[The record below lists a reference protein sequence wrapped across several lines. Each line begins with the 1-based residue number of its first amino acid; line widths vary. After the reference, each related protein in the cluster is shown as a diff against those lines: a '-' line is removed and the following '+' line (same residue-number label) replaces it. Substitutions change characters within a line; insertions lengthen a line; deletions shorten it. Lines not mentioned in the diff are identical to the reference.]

1 MVEID
6 VEKHVKFLLATAN
19 NRGFE
24 WIMSEYLRMSGI
36 YWSLTALCLLDS
48 EHLLPKEEL
57 LTFVKS
63 CLHKSGGF
71 SAAPGHYPSI
81 IYTLSAIQILKIFD
95 VLDNFEEKETVVK
108 FIKSLQND
116 DGSFKGYPEENSLE
130 SDTRYGF
137 CAIASLKLLDRLDAI
152 DTEKAVEYVLTCQN
166 FDGAFGVREGSES
179 HAGQVFCCVG
189 TLKILDSIDKIDS
202 ELLGWWLAERQLP
215 CGGLNGRPMK
225 KEDVCYSWWALSSLV
240 MINKSELI
248 DSKMLKDFIL
258 SAQDT
263 ETGGFSD
270 RPGDV
275 ADPFHT
281 LFGLAGLS
289 MLHHNNGLE
298 LTYKSDKNI
307 ILKQIDP
314 IMCMPI

>member
-24 WIMSEYLRMSGI
+24 WIISEYLRMSGI

-116 DGSFKGYPEENSLE
+116 DGSFKGNS
-130 SDTRYGF
+130 S
-137 CAIASLKLLDRLDAI
+137 
-152 DTEKAVEYVLTCQN
+152 
-166 FDGAFGVREGSES
+166 
-179 HAGQVFCCVG
+179 
-189 TLKILDSIDKIDS
+189 
-202 ELLGWWLAERQLP
+202 
-215 CGGLNGRPMK
+215 
-225 KEDVCYSWWALSSLV
+225 
-240 MINKSELI
+240 
-248 DSKMLKDFIL
+248 
-258 SAQDT
+258 
-263 ETGGFSD
+263 
-270 RPGDV
+270 
-275 ADPFHT
+275 
-281 LFGLAGLS
+281 
-289 MLHHNNGLE
+289 
-298 LTYKSDKNI
+298 
-307 ILKQIDP
+307 
-314 IMCMPI
+314 